1 MRVCGLILAKTI
13 ERIIMEYATVET
25 SSINST
31 TVDNDLFIMP
41 GHLTAI
47 GMFAAKKDIRSY
59 LIGVCIDTG
68 PNGSF
73 LIATC
78 GHTLAVHQIDTVSR
92 EAGQFIMPMDNLQSM
107 LKTNRKIGIK
117 LTLPAGFAGKYDGQT
132 RTRRQVTLESLKG
145 EISIVSEMDGIFPD
159 WRRVAQ
165 HDDAPYPH
173 HVFFNVDYLA
183 RVADAADV
191 ISKRKFTVQVR
202 PGGTGCGFATLDHE
216 GKTVAY
222 IMPLRAKLDE
232 LPSKPSMTY

>member
-1 MRVCGLILAKTI
+1 MENATAI
-13 ERIIMEYATVET
+13 ETTTTVQ
-25 SSINST
+25 
-31 TVDNDLFIMP
+31 VDNDLFIMP

-78 GHTLAVHQIDTVSR
+78 GHALAVHQIDDVSR
-92 EAGQFIMPMDNLQSM
+92 EAGQFIMPMDTLQSM

-117 LTLPAGFAGKYDGQT
+117 LTLPSGFAGKYDGKT
-132 RTRRQVTLESLKG
+132 RVRRQVTLESLKG

-159 WRRVAQ
+159 WRRVAKY
-165 HDDAPYPH
+165 DDAPYPH
-173 HVFFNVDYLA
+173 HVFFNPEYLM

-191 ISKRKFTVQVR
+191 ISKRKFCVQVR
-202 PGGTGCGFATLDHE
+202 PGGTGVGFATLDHE

-222 IMPLRAKLDE
+222 VMPLRAKLDE